1 VEMLAISGFL
11 FNSKI
16 HESYNSLVYRGIRQQ
31 DNRPV
36 VLKILKSAYP
46 TPELLSRYKQEFE
59 ITHKLQLAGVI
70 KSYSLEKYQNT
81 LAIAFEDFGGESLK
95 ILMGERR
102 FTIEEFLKIA
112 IKISVALGQIHAAN
126 IIHKDINPSNIVFD
140 PATDSLKIIDFGISS
155 ILSRENPVICNPN
168 LLEGTLAYISP
179 EQTGRMNRLVDYR
192 TDFYSLGA
200 TFYELLT
207 QQLPF
212 NTLDAMELV
221 YSHIAKQPINPNII
235 NPEIPQ
241 ELSELVIKLLA
252 KNSDERYK
260 SAYGIQKDLE
270 NILSNLHSSTH
281 DDNFILGKFDIY
293 DKLHISQKLYGRE
306 SEIQTLISAC
316 NRILLA
322 SQGEPHIASS
332 LDIQTTKI
340 DKSQFKSEMILVSG
354 YSGVG
359 KTALVREIYQPITR
373 YRGYFISGKFDQLQR
388 HRPYSSLI
396 QALRSLIQQILTES
410 AEKIAQ
416 WRDKILEVAN
426 QQGKIIIDV
435 IPEVELIIGKQPD
448 VSELEPSASQNRF
461 NILFNNFINVFITSK
476 QPLVIFLDD
485 LQWADSASLKLIKRL
500 MKNANNGLLLV
511 GAYRDNEVSVV
522 HPLSLTIDA
531 IKQTGTIINYI
542 SLSPLDLNNI
552 SELIA
557 DTFNCTLERAKPL
570 AKLVSDKTAGNPFFI
585 NEFLKLLDTKEFIEF
600 DLYRGEW
607 HWNLEKI
614 QAAQITDNVVE
625 LMFSKIQ
632 QLPEAT
638 QQVLKLAAC
647 IGNQFDLN
655 MLSVVCEKSPML
667 TAFEL
672 WQAIKVGLILPIGNA
687 YKLLELVEVSE
698 NLKVTYQF
706 LHDRVQQAAYSSI
719 VEQTKYLTHWQ
730 IGQLLLQNTP
740 PEALEEKIFDIV
752 NQLNAG
758 IESITNSC
766 ISDAILHEKK
776 YELANLNLIASK
788 KAKASAAN
796 QLAFNYLQVGAG
808 LLPCD
813 CWQKQYNLTRSLYE
827 ESAEVAYLLANFNQ
841 MDEFIDTVKHKAA
854 NMLDCVKVYEVKIL
868 GYIAQSKCIDALNT
882 GLEILELL
890 GIKLPKKLNKFDVL
904 FLLLRA
910 KLILINRPISSLI
923 DLPEMSD
930 IKYKAAM
937 RILNKII
944 SPTYTV
950 APNLLLQIVFTQ
962 ISLSL
967 KFGNTAE
974 SAFAYGSYGFILC
987 GVVGDMKS
995 GYQFGELAL
1004 NLLERLN
1011 AKELKAK
1018 TEFIAQALI
1027 KHWREPVQTTLNSLQ
1042 SAYAFGLDSGDF
1054 EYAAYSSLFYC
1065 FQAFFAGKELT
1076 QLKLEMEN
1084 YSEVMLQLGQNR
1096 SLSMHKPFYYA
1107 IVYLIDG
1114 VANPPFFVDIAD
1126 DEKAE
1131 LINHQNIQERAVIFN
1146 AHFVRL
1152 MVCYL
1157 FGDYNRAIAS
1167 AKIAEQYIDSSTSS
1181 SVIPNFYF
1189 YDSLA
1194 HLARIIN
1201 NPELQSKQ
1209 IICKV
1214 QSNQRKM
1221 RIWADYAPDNYLH
1234 KFYLVEA
1241 ERLRFLNK
1249 YTQAKDCYNK
1259 AIKLAKKNE
1268 YLHEEALGYELT
1280 AKFYLSHESE
1290 IVTKAYMNEAY
1301 YCYRKWGAW
1310 SKVRDLEL
1318 RYPNL
1323 FSIRIDESK
1332 TNIIDTNNSQ
1342 TQSNQMLDITTIVR
1356 ASQAISG
1363 EIILDKLLANL
1374 LKIVMENAGAQK
1386 GYLITSNHQKLYI
1399 ELAITVE
1406 PDWQVVQQYILIDN
1420 HQCLP
1425 VSLINYV
1432 VITKEIVVINDA
1444 QSDERFREKSDI
1456 NYQVQSAICI
1466 PIISQSS
1473 LISIIYLEN
1482 NSTTGAF
1489 TEDRLE
1495 ILRLLSYQAA
1505 ISLDNARL
1513 YEKLESYS
1521 HNLEQEVIKRTRELQ
1536 LKNEQV
1542 NKSEQQFQNMA
1553 ANVPGVIYRY
1563 VLHPDGSD
1571 AFAYVSPICQDV
1583 FEVTPQECLQD
1594 TTNIWQMVY
1603 EDDLSCFKSS
1613 LAESAKNLTPQSWEG
1628 RIITPSGKLKW
1639 IQKISR
1645 PELQIN
1651 GNIIW
1656 DGVAIDISDR
1666 KKTEVEIITAL
1677 VKEKELAEIRSR
1689 FISMTSHE
1697 FYTPLNIIN
1706 SSAQLLERY
1715 EWSREEQ
1722 FEQLQSIRQGVRQI
1736 NSLIDGVLTIA
1747 KSDAAKLQFNPVRID
1762 LIEFCHQLIAEMQL
1776 DNGSLYQIQF
1786 SLENNSSEESK
1797 TECIAYL
1804 DPILLKLM
1812 MSNLLSNA
1820 IKYSP
1825 QGGQIQLRLKPLIN
1839 CIIFEVQD
1847 YGIGIPAKD
1856 QSQLFSQFHR
1866 ASNVGSIPGTGLGL
1880 AIVKKCA
1887 DLHSA
1892 TVTFNSKV
1900 GMGTNFKIILPIFIN
1915 AKL

>member
-1 VEMLAISGFL
+1 MLAISGFSI
-11 FNSKI
+11 NSKI

-31 DNRPV
+31 DNRPI
-36 VLKILKSAYP
+36 VLKVLKSAYP

-59 ITHKLQLAGVI
+59 ITYKLQLAGVI

-95 ILMGERR
+95 ILMGERK

-112 IKISVALGQIHAAN
+112 IQMTAALGQIHAAS
-126 IIHKDINPSNIVFD
+126 IIHKDINPSNIVFN

-168 LLEGTLAYISP
+168 ILEGTLAYISP

-192 TDFYSLGA
+192 TDFYSLGV

-207 QQLPF
+207 QKLPF
-212 NTLDAMELV
+212 KTLDVMELV
-221 YSHIAKQPINPNII
+221 YFHIAKQPISPKII

-241 ELSELVIKLLA
+241 QLAELVIKLLA
-252 KNSDERYK
+252 KNGDDRYK

-270 NILSNLHSSTH
+270 NILGKLNSSTY
-281 DDNFILGKFDIY
+281 DNNFILGKFDVY

-306 SEIQTLISAC
+306 SEIKTLISAC
-316 NRILLA
+316 ERTFLA
-322 SQGEPHIASS
+322 SPEE
-332 LDIQTTKI
+332 TK
-340 DKSQFKSEMILVSG
+340 DVHTKKTDNSQPKSEMILVSG
-354 YSGVG
+354 YSGIG
-359 KTALVREIYQPITR
+359 KTALVREIYQPINR

-388 HRPYSSLI
+388 HVPYSSLI
-396 QALRSLIQQILTES
+396 QAMRSLIQQILTES
-410 AEKIAQ
+410 GEKVAQ
-416 WRDKILEVAN
+416 WRDKILEVVN

-435 IPEVELIIGKQPD
+435 IPEVELIIGKQPN
-448 VSELEPSASQNRF
+448 VSELEPSKLQNRF
-461 NILFNNFINVFITSK
+461 NILFNNFINVFITTT

-485 LQWADSASLKLIKRL
+485 LQWADSASLKLIKLL
-500 MKNANNGLLLV
+500 MTNTNSGLLLV
-511 GAYRDNEVSVV
+511 GAYRDNEVSAV
-522 HPLSLTIDA
+522 HPLSLAIDE
-531 IKQTGTIINYI
+531 IKQAGTIVNHI
-542 SLSPLDLNNI
+542 SLKPLDLSQT

-557 DTFNCTLERAKPL
+557 DTFNCTLERAKSL
-570 AKLVSDKTAGNPFFI
+570 TKLVSEKTAGNPFFI
-585 NEFLKLLDTKEFIEF
+585 NEFLKFLDEKEFIQF
-600 DLYRGEW
+600 DSHRGEW
-607 HWNLEKI
+607 HWDLEQIKV
-614 QAAQITDNVVE
+614 AQITDNVVE
-625 LMFSKIQ
+625 LMSSKIQ
-632 QLPEAT
+632 QLSDPT
-638 QQVLKLAAC
+638 QQILKLAAC
-647 IGNQFDLN
+647 VGNQFDLFT
-655 MLSVVCEKSPML
+655 LSFVCGKSIIS
-667 TAFEL
+667 TASEL
-672 WQAIKVGLILPIGNA
+672 WQAIEVGLILPIGNT
-687 YKLLELVEVSE
+687 YKLSALAEASE
-698 NLKVTYQF
+698 NKKVTYQF

-719 VEQTKYLTHWQ
+719 AEETKHLFHWQ
-730 IGQLLLQNTP
+730 IGQLLLKNTP
-740 PEALEEKIFDIV
+740 AKSLEEKIFDIV

-758 IESITNSC
+758 IESITSSC
-766 ISDAILHEKK
+766 ASDAVLREQKD
-776 YELANLNLIASK
+776 ELANLNLIASK

-796 QLAFNYLQVGAG
+796 QLAFNYLQVGVG

-813 CWQKQYNLTRSLYE
+813 RWEKQYNLTRSLYE
-827 ESAEVAYLLANFNQ
+827 ESAEVAYLLANFQQ
-841 MDEFIDTVKHKAA
+841 MDKFIDVVTQKTINV
-854 NMLDCVKVYEVKIL
+854 LEQLKVYEVKIL
-868 GYIAQSKCIDALNT
+868 ALIAQSKCIEALNI
-882 GLEILELL
+882 GLDFLELL
-890 GIKLPKKLNKFDVL
+890 GVKLPRKHNKFDIL
-904 FLLLRA
+904 FLLLRT
-910 KLILINRPISSLI
+910 KLRLINRPIASLI

-930 IKYKAAM
+930 ITYKAAM

-944 SPTYTV
+944 SPAYTV
-950 APNLLLQIVFTQ
+950 SPNLLLQIVFTQ

-974 SAFAYGSYGFILC
+974 SAFAYGSYGLILC

-1004 NLLERLN
+1004 NLLEQLN
-1011 AKELKAK
+1011 AREIKAK
-1018 TEFIAQALI
+1018 TEFIAHGLI
-1027 KHWREPVQTTLNSLQ
+1027 KHWREPVQKTLNSLQ
-1042 SAYAFGLDSGDF
+1042 SAYAFGLETGDL

-1084 YSEVMLQLGQNR
+1084 YSEVMLQLGQDR
-1096 SLSMHKPFYYA
+1096 SLSMHKPFVHA
-1107 IVYLIDG
+1107 IVYLIDE
-1114 VANPPFFVDIAD
+1114 VENLHFCVDIV
-1126 DEKAE
+1126 DEGKAE
-1131 LINHQNIQERAVIFN
+1131 LINHQNIKERAAIFN
-1146 AHFVRL
+1146 TYFVRL
-1152 MVCYL
+1152 MLCYL
-1157 FGDYNRAIAS
+1157 FGDYNQAIAS
-1167 AKIAEQYIDSSTSS
+1167 GKIAEQYIDSSTSTP
-1181 SVIPNFYF
+1181 VIPNFYF

-1194 HLARIIN
+1194 RLALIIN
-1201 NPELQSKQ
+1201 NSELQSKQ
-1209 IICKV
+1209 FIQKV
-1214 QSNQRKM
+1214 QSNQKKM
-1221 RIWADYAPDNYLH
+1221 RKWADYAPDNYLH

-1241 ERLRFLNK
+1241 EYFRFLNK
-1249 YTQAKDCYNK
+1249 YAEAKDYYNK

-1268 YLHEEALGYELT
+1268 YLHEEALGYEL
-1280 AKFYLSHESE
+1280 AAQFYLSHELE

-1301 YCYRKWGAW
+1301 YCYQKWGAW
-1310 SKVRDLEL
+1310 SKVRDLEF
-1318 RYPNL
+1318 RYPSL

-1332 TNIIDTNNSQ
+1332 KNIVDTNSSH
-1342 TQSNQMLDITTIVR
+1342 TKSNQLLDITTIVR

-1386 GYLITSNHQKLYI
+1386 GYLITSNHQELYI
-1399 ELAITVE
+1399 ELAITTE
-1406 PDWQVVQQYILIDN
+1406 PDWQVVQQYISVDN
-1420 HQCLP
+1420 YQYLP

-1432 VITKEIVVINDA
+1432 ARTKEIVMINDA
-1444 QSDERFREKSDI
+1444 QSDERFRDGYDI
-1456 NYQVQSAICI
+1456 NHRRVKSAICI

-1489 TEDRLE
+1489 AEDRLE
-1495 ILRLLSYQAA
+1495 ILKLLSYQAA

-1521 HNLEQEVIKRTRELQ
+1521 RNLEQEVAKRTWELK

-1571 AFAYVSPICQDV
+1571 AFVYASPICQDI

-1594 TTNIWQMVY
+1594 TTIIWKMVHQ
-1603 EDDLSCFKSS
+1603 DDLSCFKSL

-1645 PELQIN
+1645 PELQPN

-1656 DGVAIDISDR
+1656 DGVAIDISEAKRNEVVR
-1666 KKTEVEIITAL
+1666 KKAEVEIITAL

-1715 EWSREEQ
+1715 ALGREEQ

-1747 KSDAAKLQFNPVRID
+1747 KSDAAKLQFNPVKID
-1762 LIEFCHQLIAEMQL
+1762 LIDFCHQLIAEMQL
-1776 DNGSLYQIQF
+1776 DNPNLSQIKF
-1786 SLENNSSEESK
+1786 SLENNDCQEST
-1797 TECIAYL
+1797 TECIAHL

-1825 QGGQIQLRLKPLIN
+1825 QGGQIQLKLKPFLN

-1847 YGIGIPAKD
+1847 YGIGIPLKD

-1866 ASNVGSIPGTGLGL
+1866 ASNVSSIPGTGLGL
-1880 AIVKKCA
+1880 AIVKKCT
-1887 DLHSA
+1887 DLHSG
-1892 TVTFNSKV
+1892 TVTFTSKV
-1900 GMGTNFKIILPIFIN
+1900 GIGSNFKIILPIF
-1915 AKL
+1915 

>member
-1 VEMLAISGFL
+1 MLTISGFSIS
-11 FNSKI
+11 SKI

-31 DNRPV
+31 DNRPI

-46 TPELLSRYKQEFE
+46 TPQLLSRYKQEFD
-59 ITHKLQLAGVI
+59 ITHNLEVTGVI

-81 LAIAFEDFGGESLK
+81 LAIAFENFGGESLK
-95 ILMGERR
+95 ILMSKHT

-112 IKISVALGQIHAAN
+112 IKVAAALGQIHAAN
-126 IIHKDINPSNIVFD
+126 IIHKDINPSNIVFN
-140 PATDSLKIIDFGISS
+140 PVTDSLKIIDFGISS

-168 LLEGTLAYISP
+168 ILEGTLAYISP

-207 QQLPF
+207 HQLPF
-212 NTLDAMELV
+212 DVSDVMELV
-221 YSHIAKQPINPNII
+221 YSHIAKQAISPKII

-241 ELSELVIKLLA
+241 ELSKLVMKLLA
-252 KNSDERYK
+252 KNAEQRYK

-270 NILSNLHSSTH
+270 NILENLHSNH
-281 DDNFILGKFDIY
+281 DDNFRLGKFDIY

-306 SEIQTLISAC
+306 SEIQTLIAAC
-316 NRILLA
+316 DRQSTHRMLLA
-322 SQGEPHIASS
+322 SQEE
-332 LDIQTTKI
+332 TKGI
-340 DKSQFKSEMILVSG
+340 DDNSQPKSEMILISG
-354 YSGVG
+354 YSGIG
-359 KTALVREIYQPITR
+359 KTALVREIYQPLTR
-373 YRGYFISGKFDQLQR
+373 HRGYFISGKFDQLQR
-388 HRPYSSLI
+388 HVPYSSLI
-396 QALRSLIQQILTES
+396 QAMRSLIQQILTES
-410 AEKIAQ
+410 AEKVAQ
-416 WRDKILEVAN
+416 WQDKILEVVN

-448 VSELEPSASQNRF
+448 VSKLESSRLQNRF
-461 NILFNNFINVFITSK
+461 NILFNKFINVFTTSTE
-476 QPLVIFLDD
+476 PIVIFLDD
-485 LQWADSASLKLIKRL
+485 LQWADSASLKLIKSL
-500 MKNANNGLLLV
+500 MTNTNSGLLLV
-511 GAYRDNEVSVV
+511 GSYRDNEVSAV
-522 HPLSLTIDA
+522 HPLLLAIDE
-531 IKQTGTIINYI
+531 IKQTGTIVNHI
-542 SLSPLDLNNI
+542 SLKPLDL
-552 SELIA
+552 SYTTELIA
-557 DTFNCTLERAKPL
+557 DTFNCTLQRAKPL
-570 AKLVSDKTAGNPFFI
+570 AKLVNQKTAGNPFFI
-585 NEFLKLLDTKEFIEF
+585 NEFLKFLDKKEFIQF
-600 DLYRGEW
+600 DLHRGEW
-607 HWNLEKI
+607 HWNLEQI

-625 LMFSKIQ
+625 LMSSKIQ
-632 QLPEAT
+632 QLSEPT
-638 QQVLKLAAC
+638 QEVLKLAAC
-647 IGNQFDLN
+647 IGNQFDLYT
-655 MLSVVCEKSPML
+655 LSFVCEKSIIS
-667 TAFEL
+667 TASQL
-672 WQAIKVGLILPIGNA
+672 WQAIEVGLILPIGNA
-687 YKLLELVEVSE
+687 YKLLALTEKPEK
-698 NLKVTYQF
+698 LKVVYQF

-719 VEQTKYLTHWQ
+719 AEETKHLFHWQ
-730 IGQLLLQNTP
+730 IGQSLLKNTP
-740 PEALEEKIFDIV
+740 ETAIEEKIFDIV

-758 IESITNSC
+758 IESITDSC
-766 ISDAILHEKK
+766 SSDTILCEQK

-796 QLAFNYLQVGAG
+796 QLAFNYLQVAVK

-813 CWQKQYNLTRSLYE
+813 CWEKQYNLTRSLYE
-827 ESAEVAYLLANFNQ
+827 ESAEIAYLLTNFHQ
-841 MDEFIDTVKHKAA
+841 MDEFIDTVTYKAT
-854 NMLDCVKVYEVKIL
+854 NILDCVKVYEVKIL
-868 GYIAQSKCIDALNT
+868 GYIAQSKCIDALDT

-904 FLLLRA
+904 FLLLRT
-910 KLILINRPISSLI
+910 KLILINRPIASLT

-995 GYQFGELAL
+995 GYEFGKLAL
-1004 NLLERLN
+1004 NLLGKFNSREI
-1011 AKELKAK
+1011 KAK
-1018 TEFIAQALI
+1018 TEFIAHGLI
-1027 KHWREPVQTTLNSLQ
+1027 KHWLEPVQQTLKSLQ
-1042 SAYAFGLDSGDF
+1042 STYTFGLETGDF

-1084 YSEVMLQLGQNR
+1084 YSEVMLQLGQDR
-1096 SLSMHKPFYYA
+1096 SLSMHKPFYNA
-1107 IVYLIDG
+1107 VVYLIDG
-1114 VANPPFFVDIAD
+1114 VENPD
-1126 DEKAE
+1126 
-1131 LINHQNIQERAVIFN
+1131 LINYQNTQERAVIFN
-1146 AHFVRL
+1146 NHFARL
-1152 MVCYL
+1152 MVYYL
-1157 FGDYNRAIAS
+1157 FGDYNQAIAS
-1167 AKIAEQYIDSSTSS
+1167 AKIAKQYIDSSTSTP
-1181 SVIPNFYF
+1181 VIPNFYF

-1194 HLARIIN
+1194 YLALIIH
-1201 NPELQSKQ
+1201 NPKLQSKQ
-1209 IICKV
+1209 IIWKV

-1221 RIWADYAPDNYLH
+1221 RKWADYAPDNYLH

-1249 YTQAKDCYNK
+1249 YTQAKDYYHK
-1259 AIKLAKKNE
+1259 AIKLAKKNG
-1268 YLHEEALGYELT
+1268 YLHEEALGYEL
-1280 AKFYLSHESE
+1280 AAQFYLSHELE
-1290 IVTKAYMNEAY
+1290 IVTQAYMNEAY
-1301 YCYRKWGAW
+1301 YCYQKWGAW
-1310 SKVRDLEL
+1310 SKVKDLEL
-1318 RYPNL
+1318 RYPSL
-1323 FSIRIDESK
+1323 FSIRIDE
-1332 TNIIDTNNSQ
+1332 TRNHIIDTNSSQ
-1342 TQSNQMLDITTIVR
+1342 TKSNQLLDITTIVR

-1386 GYLITSNHQKLYI
+1386 GYLITSNHQKLYVQ
-1399 ELAITVE
+1399 LAITVE
-1406 PDWQVVQQYILIDN
+1406 PDWQVMQQYISIDN
-1420 HQCLP
+1420 YQSLP

-1432 VITKEIVVINDA
+1432 ARTKEIVVINDA
-1444 QSDERFREKSDI
+1444 QSDERFRDKSDI
-1456 NYQVQSAICI
+1456 NHQVKSTICI
-1466 PIISQSS
+1466 PIISQSN

-1495 ILRLLSYQAA
+1495 ILKLLSYQAA
-1505 ISLDNARL
+1505 ISLDNAQL

-1521 HNLEQEVIKRTRELQ
+1521 RNLEQEVVKRTTELQ

-1563 VLHPDGSD
+1563 VLHPDDSD
-1571 AFAYVSPICQDV
+1571 AFAYVSPTCQDI
-1583 FEVTPQECLQD
+1583 FEVTPQECLRD
-1594 TTNIWQMVY
+1594 TTIIWQMIHQ
-1603 EDDLSCFKSS
+1603 DDLLCLKSS

-1656 DGVAIDISDR
+1656 DGVATDISNR

-1715 EWSREEQ
+1715 EWSREVQ
-1722 FEQLQSIRQGVRQI
+1722 FEQLQNIRQGVRQI

-1762 LIEFCHQLIAEMQL
+1762 LIEFCHQLITEMQL
-1776 DNGSLYQIQF
+1776 DNGNLSQIEF
-1786 SLENNSSEESK
+1786 SLENNDCQDG
-1797 TECIAYL
+1797 TDCIAYL

-1825 QGGQIQLRLKPLIN
+1825 QGGQIQLKLKPFIN

-1847 YGIGIPAKD
+1847 YGIGIPLKD

-1866 ASNVGSIPGTGLGL
+1866 ASNVSSIPGTGLGL
-1880 AIVKKCA
+1880 SIVKKCT
-1887 DLHSA
+1887 DLHSG
-1892 TVTFNSKV
+1892 TVTFTSKV
-1900 GMGTNFKIILPIFIN
+1900 GIGSNFKIILPIF
-1915 AKL
+1915 